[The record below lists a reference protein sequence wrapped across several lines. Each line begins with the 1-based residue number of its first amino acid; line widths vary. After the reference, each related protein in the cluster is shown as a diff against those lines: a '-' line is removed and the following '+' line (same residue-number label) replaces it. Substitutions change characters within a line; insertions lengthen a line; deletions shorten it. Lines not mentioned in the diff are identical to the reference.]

1 MEHVPCPTWPGR
13 ISPTNRPPPPLRER
27 LELLQ
32 PSVGHAFTL
41 AADALGELIVKL
53 EEDQALRHSL
63 GMFSDR
69 DFEREFRTTSPMSLR
84 RRRDQ
89 VERARRLLRDLEL
102 LQRNRDR
109 GWSSRPEHAVEAPVL
124 PAATP
129 RHVMAR
135 MAPRARR
142 AADPLASEVQLID
155 VARRVQDPDGT
166 IRATDVARLLQESEP
181 FRYASDRSAY
191 SAVYDHLRRSA
202 AFDRIAPGQFRA
214 ARSGRGRR
222 GWRTRGR
229 RDDRQL
235 ASIAAQLQPETERA
249 AW

>member
-1 MEHVPCPTWPGR
+1 MARQDKPDESTAAA
-13 ISPTNRPPPPLRER
+13 LRER

-109 GWSSRPEHAVEAPVL
+109 GWSSRPPSHAASAAIPDAPPTV
-124 PAATP
+124 
-129 RHVMAR
+129 AR
-135 MAPRARR
+135 MMPRARR
-142 AADPLASEVQLID
+142 AADPLASEEQLID
-155 VARRVQDPDGT
+155 AARRVQDRDGT

-202 AFDRIAPGQFRA
+202 AFDRIAPGQFVLHDPDA
-214 ARSGRGRR
+214 AGEG
-222 GWRTRGR
+222 GE
-229 RDDRQL
+229 
-235 ASIAAQLQPETERA
+235 PEEGETTDS
-249 AW
+249 